1 MNTQTIAFDPAEEL
15 EIDNSDCIQEY
26 LEVMLE
32 ENGIQG
38 LQKALGHIAKTIGM
52 SQIAKETKLGRES
65 LYKSLSETG
74 KPKLETIDKV
84 LKSLG
89 MELAIKQSP
98 QEYN

>member
-1 MNTQTIAFDPAEEL
+1 MNIQTKTFDPSEHL
-15 EIDNSDCIQEY
+15 EIDNPQFIQEY

-32 ENGIQG
+32 ENGIEG
-38 LQKALGHIAKTIGM
+38 LQRALGYIAKAKGM
-52 SQIAKETKLGRES
+52 SQIAKDTQLGRES

-89 MELAIKQSP
+89 MELAIKQCA
-98 QEYN
+98 